1 MKITKEQLQN
11 IEYALTLAEY
21 FVEEQ
26 EPSNA
31 CHAGDSETLLRAKTA
46 LAEVYKQNEVTA

>member
-1 MKITKEQLQN
+1 MNITKEQLQN
-11 IEYALTLAEY
+11 IAYALTLAEY

-46 LAEVYKQNEVTA
+46 LAEVYKQNEVKA